1 MINSRLLLVVVD
13 GKKVYIDDNDADLFD
28 NDEEDETKTVE
39 GNRDHSTLCRSRL
52 FSPTGIKL
60 IQH

>member
-39 GNRDHSTLCRSRL
+39 GNRDH
-52 FSPTGIKL
+52 
-60 IQH
+60 